1 MTTPTFCT
9 DCGHEL
15 GIGRFCTNCGR
26 PVPGRHPEAT
36 PTVSAPAA
44 PSAASSPQ
52 PRSAPV
58 VPPSAD
64 QVPPSARYP
73 MYADAPPT
81 VTAPTTPTTPTTW
94 PQPTPPP
101 VPVLAPSYPAAPKDP
116 RPWLPWV
123 IALVVLA
130 LVAALGAFLLLGGD
144 DGEQAADDSRDDRSQ
159 SGDPSGEGSEPGA
172 PEQPDATGTGA
183 PVDAPDPDDIEDLT
197 SDVTATVPSIAQPSR
212 DRKGKPVRFVVAN
225 MWDGRPRTAWRMA
238 GDGTGETLTFDLGE
252 EVVITDVG
260 MINGYAKVDGPINWY
275 RSNRRVRA
283 VQWEFDDGTRI
294 TQEFGDKQAM
304 QMAAI
309 GPVTTQTIK
318 VHLLTVTAPGKT
330 DGRDFTAI
338 SEVRFL
344 GATAD

>member
-36 PTVSAPAA
+36 PTVSAPAT
-44 PSAASSPQ
+44 PSSQ

-73 MYADAPPT
+73 LYADAPPT
-81 VTAPTTPTTPTTW
+81 VTSPATVPEHPPAPVPAASSPFA
-94 PQPTPPP
+94 PGPPP
-101 VPVLAPSYPAAPKDP
+101 PYPVAPQSA
-116 RPWLPWV
+116 RRWLPWV
-123 IALVVLA
+123 VALVVLA
-130 LVAALGAFLLLGGD
+130 LVGTLGAFLLLGGD
-144 DGEQAADDSRDDRSQ
+144 DGEKAADDSREDQSQ
-159 SGDPSGEGSEPGA
+159 GSDPSDPGGSDTGD
-172 PEQPDATGTGA
+172 PEQPDSTGTGG
-183 PVDAPDPDDIEDLT
+183 PVDAPDPEDVVDLT
-197 SDVTATVPSIAQPSR
+197 SEVTAKVPSIAKPSR
-212 DRKGKPVRFVVAN
+212 DRQGKAVKFVAAN
-225 MWDGRPRTAWRMA
+225 MWDGKARTAWRMV
-238 GDGTGETLTFDLGE
+238 GDGTGETLTFDLGT

-294 TQEFGDKQAM
+294 TQEFGDEQTM

-309 GPVTTQTIK
+309 GPLTTSTIK

>member
-1 MTTPTFCT
+1 
-9 DCGHEL
+9 
-15 GIGRFCTNCGR
+15 
-26 PVPGRHPEAT
+26 
-36 PTVSAPAA
+36 
-44 PSAASSPQ
+44 
-52 PRSAPV
+52 
-58 VPPSAD
+58 
-64 QVPPSARYP
+64 

-81 VTAPTTPTTPTTW
+81 VTSPATRPQQAP
-94 PQPTPPP
+94 PTPPP
-101 VPVLAPSYPAAPKDP
+101 LLPPGAAPAPSYPAAQRAA

-144 DGEQAADDSRDDRSQ
+144 DAERAADDSRDDRS
-159 SGDPSGEGSEPGA
+159 EGPASPGA
-172 PEQPDATGTGA
+172 SDTGTPERPDSTGTGA
-183 PVDAPDPDDIEDLT
+183 PVDAPDPEDVVDLT
-197 SDVTATVPSIAQPSR
+197 SEVTATVPSIAQPSR
-212 DRKGKPVRFVVAN
+212 DRQGKVVKFVASN
-225 MWDGRPRTAWRMA
+225 MWDGKARTAWRMA
-238 GDGTGETLTFDLGE
+238 GDGTGETLTFDLGS

-294 TQEFGDKQAM
+294 TQEFGDERTM

-309 GPVTTQTIK
+309 GPVTTSTIR

-344 GATAD
+344 GATSD